1 MFSLDS
7 YLEDE
12 TQYQQHQHGRLNNTY
27 LYENGG
33 DCIEDGWFFYLSEV
47 ALRRIVNRA
56 LFSRH
61 HLATSHS
68 AQGLNIMQEV
78 RDQELQKTVDEFDL
92 QIQEWYVVNSFI
104 HLLHLL
110 ISLPIPIPTPLLLR
124 YNRPRWRSLRT

>member
-1 MFSLDS
+1 MV
-7 YLEDE
+7 
-12 TQYQQHQHGRLNNTY
+12 
-27 LYENGG
+27 
-33 DCIEDGWFFYLSEV
+33 FYLSEV

-61 HLATSHS
+61 HLATTHS

-92 QIQEWYVVNSFI
+92 QIQEWYVVNSFL

-110 ISLPIPIPTPLLLR
+110 ISLPIPISTPPPPPPFSDRIALDGAALDIER
-124 YNRPRWRSLRT
+124 AK